1 MLEKQAAPKKDIE
14 KRIAL
19 IKKSIAEVS
28 SYADDNVSDEIID
41 EYTSQI
47 IVREKCIDWHLSCL
61 DELKHLARM
70 DDESVQFAE
79 IELSKKDV
87 EKYMESHPQ
96 YTRLRLKEPT
106 KIRVFL

>member
-1 MLEKQAAPKKDIE
+1 
-14 KRIAL
+14 
-19 IKKSIAEVS
+19 
-28 SYADDNVSDEIID
+28 
-41 EYTSQI
+41 
-47 IVREKCIDWHLSCL
+47 
-61 DELKHLARM
+61 M

-96 YTRLRLKEPT
+96 YTRLRLKDPT